1 MPTPNKIAAT
11 SEQSGG
17 GKGAPRPFPAHSLE
31 KALVVVQAIGDKGAG
46 KPMDR
51 LLVADA
57 LGRTPSSSEFK
68 ALLSSSLRYG
78 LTTGTEKADVI
89 APTELGLQIVKPE
102 SDEQRSNGILRAVLI
117 PDLMKKV
124 FEHYNRNKYP
134 EIGFLKNTL
143 EKSFGVNA
151 AHSSELA
158 QRLGENGKFSGVLQT
173 ISGSLYVRLDAPS
186 SGVPAS
192 TATEPNLDDGFEAPD
207 EDKGL
212 AYGQGSNDVPVPRV
226 PTSAKEELPKQLF
239 IAHGKNH
246 KPLEDLKKVLG
257 KFGIAFKVAVDEP
270 HAGRPIS
277 AKVANLM
284 KECSA
289 GIFIFTKDE
298 LFYRKESDD
307 MLKEV
312 WRPSENVVYELGA
325 ASILWQKNI
334 ILREDGVTFPSDFS
348 DLGYITFQN
357 GEIGSRGMELLSE
370 FVALGLVKIQAV

>member
-1 MPTPNKIAAT
+1 
-11 SEQSGG
+11 
-17 GKGAPRPFPAHSLE
+17 
-31 KALVVVQAIGDKGAG
+31 
-46 KPMDR
+46 MDR

-78 LTTGTEKADVI
+78 LTTGTEKADAI
-89 APTELGLQIVKPE
+89 TPTELGLQIVKPE
-102 SDEQRSNGILRAVLI
+102 SEEQRSTGIVRAVLF
-117 PDLMKKV
+117 PDLMKRI
-124 FEHYNRNKYP
+124 FEHFNRNKYP
-134 EIGFLKNTL
+134 ESSFLKNIL
-143 EKSFGVNA
+143 EKSFGSHA
-151 AHSSELA
+151 SHSSELA
-158 QRLGENGKFSGVLQT
+158 QRLGENGKFSGIIQT
-173 ISGSLYVRLDAPS
+173 ISGAPYVRLDAPATAKTLKPNDDEGAEAEGGS
-186 SGVPAS
+186 DNLEGVPGSGTLEA
-192 TATEPNLDDGFEAPD
+192 EAPA
-207 EDKGL
+207 ELL
-212 AYGQGSNDVPVPRV
+212 AQPAPE
-226 PTSAKEELPKQLF
+226 PPKQLF

-277 AKVANLM
+277 AKVASLM

-298 LFYRKESDD
+298 LFYQKDGSGAYTEI
-307 MLKEV
+307 

-334 ILREDGVTFPSDFS
+334 ILREEGVTFPSDFS

-357 GEIGSRGMELLSE
+357 SEIGSRGMELLSE

>member
-1 MPTPNKIAAT
+1 VAKAPPNTSDSVSTTSAKGPT
-11 SEQSGG
+11 
-17 GKGAPRPFPAHSLE
+17 RPFPAHSLE
-31 KALVVVQAIGDKGAG
+31 KALAVVQAIADKGAG

-78 LTTGTEKADVI
+78 LTTGTEKADAI
-89 APTELGLQIVKPE
+89 TPTELGLKIVKPE
-102 SDEQRSNGILRAVLI
+102 SDEERATGIVQAVVF
-117 PDLMKKV
+117 PELMKKI
-124 FEHYNRNKYP
+124 FEHFNRNKYP
-134 EIGFLKNTL
+134 DPSFLKNIL
-143 EKSFGVNA
+143 EKSFGVHPS
-151 AHSSELA
+151 HSSELTE
-158 QRLGENGKFSGVLQT
+158 RLGENGKFSGIIQT
-173 ISGSLYVRLDAPS
+173 ISGAPYVRLDAPATAKMS
-186 SGVPAS
+186 KPADGVDQDGGTADNFEDVTAS
-192 TATEPNLDDGFEAPD
+192 EPYVAVAPSP
-207 EDKGL
+207 
-212 AYGQGSNDVPVPRV
+212 Q
-226 PTSAKEELPKQLF
+226 SAPEPPKQLF

-246 KPLEDLKKVLG
+246 KPLEDLKKVLA

-277 AKVANLM
+277 AKVASLM

-298 LFYRKESDD
+298 LFYRKDD
-307 MLKEV
+307 SGSYSEV

-334 ILREDGVTFPSDFS
+334 ILREEGVTFPSDFS

-357 GEIGSRGMELLSE
+357 SEIGSRGMELLSE